1 MTDDLDAALNRLTA
15 PEKPKPRTVA
25 DFPEVPEG
33 YWQQVGE
40 VLPAL
45 KERSPRPTERGA
57 HLEQLVD
64 QALDKLGEIMG
75 QEVDILSDDPLKLIS
90 IQKDAAIAVINLAN
104 KVDENRFRKKS
115 ADAITSIL
123 QQVVD
128 KEKAL
133 GITIAIPSIT
143 H

>member
-1 MTDDLDAALNRLTA
+1 MTDDLNAALDRLGA
-15 PEKPKPRTVA
+15 KPEAKPRTVA

-33 YWQQVGE
+33 YWQQAAE
-40 VLPAL
+40 ILAPESKLPVPA
-45 KERSPRPTERGA
+45 ERGA

-64 QALDKLGEIMG
+64 SAMGKLGDILAL
-75 QEVDILSDDPLKLIS
+75 EVDILSDDPLKLIS

-123 QQVVD
+123 QQVVN

-133 GITIAIPSIT
+133 GITISVPAIT